1 MADFIATANPGFA
14 PFAMEELRRS
24 FSGIGQSGLAPG
36 ETFKVS
42 TGAMSAREW
51 VELLK
56 KKEPIFLRHVFP
68 VDEEVPMSDSQ
79 EETAAALVRFASANA
94 DRLEGTTVAVQ
105 VRKSQDSVFPFSSA
119 EGRDAVAPTLREL
132 GAEVVARDSKWIL
145 SVYAAKRSLYMGLS
159 HPEDNL
165 SDWPG
170 GAVRFRREEGLISR
184 AAFKL
189 LEAEKAFKL
198 PLQGFMNA
206 LDLGAAPGGWT
217 SVLLERG
224 VKVTAVDP
232 AEMDESLLLHP
243 HLRHLRKNAAE
254 VKFAPGTFDLLV
266 CDMSWDPHHT
276 CRIVS
281 ELAPAL
287 SAGASGIIT
296 LKLMYRKPMQTIQ
309 DLLQEYKKHFEIRQ
323 VKQLFHNREEVTIW
337 VKRRP

>member
-24 FSGIGQSGLAPG
+24 FSGIQQSGLAPG

-42 TGAMSAREW
+42 SGPLPGSEW
-51 VELLK
+51 IELLK

-68 VDEEVPMSDSQ
+68 VDQETELTGSP
-79 EETAAALVRFASANA
+79 EETAAALVRFASAHA
-94 DRLEGTTVAVQ
+94 DKLKGTTVAVQ
-105 VRKSQDSVFPFSSA
+105 VRKSQDSPFPFSSA

-132 GAEVVARDSKWIL
+132 GAEVAARDTKWIL
-145 SVYAAKRSLYMGLS
+145 SVYAAKKSLFMGLS
-159 HPEDNL
+159 RPEDNL

-189 LEAEKAFKL
+189 LEAEKAFNL
-198 PLQGFMNA
+198 PLKSFVNA

-217 SVLLERG
+217 SVLLDRG

-232 AEMDESLLLHP
+232 AEMDESLLLNP
-243 HLRHLRKNAAE
+243 HLRHIRKNAAE
-254 VKFAPGTFDLLV
+254 VSFAPGSFDLLV

-296 LKLMYRKPMQTIQ
+296 LKLMYRKPMHTIQ
-309 DLLQEYKKHFEIRQ
+309 DLLQEYKKHFEIRK